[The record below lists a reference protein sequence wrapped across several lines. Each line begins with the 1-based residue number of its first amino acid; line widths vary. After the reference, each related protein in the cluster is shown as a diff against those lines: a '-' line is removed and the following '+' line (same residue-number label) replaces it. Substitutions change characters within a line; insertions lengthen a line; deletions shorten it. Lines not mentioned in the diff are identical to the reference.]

1 MTVETRKVI
10 PAGSKTTFT
19 NRNMDANRRH
29 NTTDTTP
36 MGRNSGTSTVV
47 MRGKRSKGGPS
58 INPTAGMPL
67 DICARLEGT
76 NPNHAMCGKAFGN
89 ASAHEIG
96 NVSIVPG
103 MNVVATMATAS
114 RKIASVPISAVDTGF
129 ASTTS
134 RS

>member
-10 PAGSKTTFT
+10 PAGSKATFT
-19 NRNMDANRRH
+19 NRNTDANPRR

-58 INPTAGMPL
+58 INPTVGMSL

-76 NPNHAMCGKAFGN
+76 NPNHAMCGKTFGN
-89 ASAHEIG
+89 ASVHEIG

-103 MNVVATMATAS
+103 TNVAATMATAS
-114 RKIASVPISAVDTGF
+114 RKIASALISAVDTGF